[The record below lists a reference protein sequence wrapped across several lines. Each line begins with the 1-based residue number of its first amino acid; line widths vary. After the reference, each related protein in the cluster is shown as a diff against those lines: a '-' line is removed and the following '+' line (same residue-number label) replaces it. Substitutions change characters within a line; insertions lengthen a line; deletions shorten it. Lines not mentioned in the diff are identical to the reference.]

1 MSDEDLYRRLRAGE
15 EAAFRELLHR
25 YHARLAGLARSFL
38 GDAAIVDEVVQETW
52 VAAIEGLADLRDPSA
67 LRPWLFGILAN
78 KARGRASR
86 DRRMTALSDLIDER
100 AEHEPAVDPDS
111 FTKRGFWTA
120 RVPLWDELDPERIV
134 AGRQLWELVR
144 EAIEELPPAQ
154 RAVILLRD
162 MEGLEPAQVC
172 GILDIGESHRRVLLH
187 RARAR
192 LRRRIE
198 ALLGESR

>member
-1 MSDEDLYRRLRAGE
+1 MSEEELYRRLQAGE
-15 EAAFRELLHR
+15 EAAFRELLR
-25 YHARLAGLARSFL
+25 LYHARLAGLARSFL
-38 GDAAIVDEVVQETW
+38 DDAAAVEEVVQETW
-52 VAAIEGLADLRDPSA
+52 LAAIEGLGVLREPAA
-67 LRPWLFGILAN
+67 LRPWLFGIVAN
-78 KARGRASR
+78 KARRRASR
-86 DRRMTALSDLIDER
+86 DRRMTALSDLSGET
-100 AEHEPAVDPDS
+100 AESEPAVDPDS
-111 FTKRGFWTA
+111 FTKRGFWAA

-162 MEGLEPAQVC
+162 MEGLEPVQVC
-172 GILDIGESHRRVLLH
+172 DILDIGEGHRRVLLY